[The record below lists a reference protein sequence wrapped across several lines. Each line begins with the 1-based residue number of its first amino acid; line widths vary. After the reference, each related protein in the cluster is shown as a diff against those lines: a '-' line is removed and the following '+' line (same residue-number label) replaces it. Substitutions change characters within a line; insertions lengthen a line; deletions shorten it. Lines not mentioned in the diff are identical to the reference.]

1 MRIGSVPHP
10 RHDRTTNTPGG
21 TWSRPN
27 IVGAEIAGV
36 LVQELRRGAIVGVL
50 VVATCWCTS
59 SAAARSPACWCT
71 SSAVARSRAR
81 RAGVD
86 LVELAREVN
95 NARAGARVLELLAG
109 PTSHN

>member
-1 MRIGSVPHP
+1 MTELSKP
-10 RHDRTTNTPGG
+10 PGG

-27 IVGAEIAGV
+27 IVSAETSGV
-36 LVQELRRGAIVGVL
+36 LVQELGRGAIVGVL

-59 SAAARSPACWCT
+59 SAA
-71 SSAVARSRAR
+71 ARSRAR